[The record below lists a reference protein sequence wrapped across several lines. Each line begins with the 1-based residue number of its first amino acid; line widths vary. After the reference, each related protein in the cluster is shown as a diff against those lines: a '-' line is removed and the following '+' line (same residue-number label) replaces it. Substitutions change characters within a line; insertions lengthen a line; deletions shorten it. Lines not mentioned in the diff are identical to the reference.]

1 MTWLSDALD
10 DIAEQAPDVDL
21 ADRVIEARGR
31 RRRTLTA
38 VAAGVMVVATVAGVM
53 AGVRLLHRGEEP
65 APAVDVDPPKRALGP
80 VVQGYRLPCKELEDL
95 AEDCR
100 GAGWRI
106 VVGTDKKEYPLE
118 DALPA
123 RNGPLAI
130 SENGW
135 TIAYYSLKA
144 GTVVTRDMRDGK
156 VTAAP
161 AKIPLA
167 KMGSMAKLVISDD
180 GRYVA
185 FSKVPEFKDPA
196 MLFDMVKQRTRL
208 LPNRMAPIWM
218 SEGADRMTLVSY
230 TTRPQLMTMAN
241 LWGTASASD
250 QTEVKLDRHYNFSAA
265 AADGTTI
272 VALETNMTRNDECVP
287 GDLVHLDA
295 RTGKVL
301 TTIRNPRLP
310 MEDHNVYLRNWRS
323 QREVLALAFPNRTC
337 GAKGTAM
344 VAYALDVHTGKTRK
358 LRHYK
363 GDQFWSTAFPGV
375 GGTP

>member
-38 VAAGVMVVATVAGVM
+38 VAAGVMVVVTVAGVM

-65 APAVDVDPPKRALGP
+65 APAVDLPKRALGP
-80 VVQGYRLPCKELEDL
+80 VIQAYRLPCKELEGL

-106 VVGTDKKEYPLE
+106 VVGPDKREYPLD
-118 DALPA
+118 DALPG

-130 SENGW
+130 TEDGW
-135 TIAYYSLKA
+135 TITYYSLKA
-144 GTVVTRDMRDGK
+144 GTIVTRDMRDGT

-161 AKIPLA
+161 AKIPLG

-208 LPNRMAPIWM
+208 LPNRLSPIWM
-218 SEGADRMTLVSY
+218 SEGADRITLASY
-230 TTRPQLMTMAN
+230 TTWPRLMTMAN

-250 QTEVKLDRHYNFSAA
+250 QTEVKLDRHYSFSAA

-272 VALETNMTRNDECVP
+272 VALESNITENDNCVA

-310 MEDHNVYLRNWRS
+310 MGDHNVYLRNWRS
-323 QREVLALAFPNRTC
+323 QREILALAFPNRTC
-337 GAKGTAM
+337 GAKGAAI

-358 LRHYK
+358 LRTYK
-363 GDQFWSTAFPGV
+363 GDHFWTTAFPGV